1 VKYDAWVAEI
11 LNVETTP
18 CVVPFPGNLENTTRP
33 NYTYTL
39 ALESTA
45 GKDHP
50 SIVKPS
56 VIVITSAEKLSW
68 RLGQN
73 VTIDVKELEPEFE
86 KALDNTSQT

>member
-1 VKYDAWVAEI
+1 MKYKAWVSDLADVV
-11 LNVETTP
+11 VEP

-39 ALESTA
+39 ALTSEPSE
-45 GKDHP
+45 DHP

-73 VTIDVKELEPEFE
+73 VMIDVTEIEPEFA
-86 KALDNTSQT
+86 ALDSSV